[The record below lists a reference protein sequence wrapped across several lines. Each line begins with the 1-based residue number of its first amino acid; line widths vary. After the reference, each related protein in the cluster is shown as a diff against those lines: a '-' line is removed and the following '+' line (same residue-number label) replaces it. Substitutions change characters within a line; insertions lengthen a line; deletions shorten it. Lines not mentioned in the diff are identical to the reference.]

1 MSDKKLFTIKTSIN
15 KKDYGRFLYIATF
28 LRKKFTIPA
37 IIVITA
43 LMAGF
48 VSYNNRIFE
57 LKSFLI
63 YWLIL
68 LIITLFAIVVKIEFQ
83 SREREKA
90 DKAGVLKSI
99 ETLEFFDDILVIK
112 STAFKGKS
120 KIKYYKFYEVIE
132 TKNYFIIYFNRRQAS
147 IIRKIDLDDS
157 LIDELR
163 NFLTGKI
170 GHKYKKLFK

>member
-15 KKDYGRFLYIATF
+15 KKDYSRFLYIATF

-99 ETLEFFDDILVIK
+99 ETLDDILVIK
-112 STAFKGKS
+112 SSAFKGKS

-147 IIRKIDLDDS
+147 IIRKIDLEDS
-157 LIDELR
+157 LVDELR
-163 NFLTGKI
+163 NLLTGKI

>member
-1 MSDKKLFTIKTSIN
+1 M
-15 KKDYGRFLYIATF
+15 
-28 LRKKFTIPA
+28 
-37 IIVITA
+37 
-43 LMAGF
+43 
-48 VSYNNRIFE
+48 
-57 LKSFLI
+57 
-63 YWLIL
+63 
-68 LIITLFAIVVKIEFQ
+68 ITLFAIVVKIEFQ

-147 IIRKIDLDDS
+147 IIRKVDLEDS
-157 LIDELR
+157 LVDELR
-163 NFLTGKI
+163 DLLTGKI
-170 GHKYKKLFK
+170 GNKYKKLF

>member
-15 KKDYGRFLYIATF
+15 KKDYSRFLYIATF
-28 LRKKFTIPA
+28 LRNKFTIPA

-68 LIITLFAIVVKIEFQ
+68 LIITLFAIVVKIEF
-83 SREREKA
+83 
-90 DKAGVLKSI
+90 
-99 ETLEFFDDILVIK
+99 
-112 STAFKGKS
+112 
-120 KIKYYKFYEVIE
+120 
-132 TKNYFIIYFNRRQAS
+132 
-147 IIRKIDLDDS
+147 
-157 LIDELR
+157 
-163 NFLTGKI
+163 
-170 GHKYKKLFK
+170 

>member
-15 KKDYGRFLYIATF
+15 KKDYSRFLYIATF

-112 STAFKGKS
+112 S

-147 IIRKIDLDDS
+147 IIRKIDLEDS
-157 LIDELR
+157 LVDELR
-163 NFLTGKI
+163 NLLTGKI
-170 GHKYKKLFK
+170 GSKYKKLFK

>member
-15 KKDYGRFLYIATF
+15 KEDYRKFLYIATF

-83 SREREKA
+83 SRERAKA
-90 DKAGVLKSI
+90 DKAGILKSI

-147 IIRKIDLDDS
+147 IIRKIDLEGS
-157 LIDELR
+157 LVDELR
-163 NFLTGKI
+163 NLLIGKI
-170 GHKYKKLFK
+170 GHKYKKNFK

>member
-1 MSDKKLFTIKTSIN
+1 MK
-15 KKDYGRFLYIATF
+15 
-28 LRKKFTIPA
+28 
-37 IIVITA
+37 
-43 LMAGF
+43 
-48 VSYNNRIFE
+48 
-57 LKSFLI
+57 
-63 YWLIL
+63 LIL

-147 IIRKIDLDDS
+147 IIRKIDLEDS
-157 LIDELR
+157 LVDELR
-163 NFLTGKI
+163 NLLTGKI
-170 GHKYKKLFK
+170 GRKYKNFLNNILEYKIIKGMYENLVINLFYILPFFFYF

>member
-15 KKDYGRFLYIATF
+15 KKDYSRFLYIATF

-37 IIVITA
+37 IIA

-132 TKNYFIIYFNRRQAS
+132 TKNYFIT
-147 IIRKIDLDDS
+147 D
-157 LIDELR
+157 
-163 NFLTGKI
+163 
-170 GHKYKKLFK
+170 

>member
-15 KKDYGRFLYIATF
+15 KKDYSRFLYIATF

-37 IIVITA
+37 IIVITT

-83 SREREKA
+83 IRERKR
-90 DKAGVLKSI
+90 L
-99 ETLEFFDDILVIK
+99 IK
-112 STAFKGKS
+112 LAF
-120 KIKYYKFYEVIE
+120 
-132 TKNYFIIYFNRRQAS
+132 
-147 IIRKIDLDDS
+147 
-157 LIDELR
+157 
-163 NFLTGKI
+163 
-170 GHKYKKLFK
+170 

>member
-15 KKDYGRFLYIATF
+15 KKDYSRFLYIATF

-83 SREREKA
+83 SRERA

-120 KIKYYKFYEVIE
+120 KIKYYKFYEIIE

-147 IIRKIDLDDS
+147 IIRKIDLEDS
-157 LIDELR
+157 LVDELR
-163 NFLTGKI
+163 NLLTGKI
-170 GHKYKKLFK
+170 GNKYKKLFK

>member
-15 KKDYGRFLYIATF
+15 KKDYSRFLYIATF

-83 SREREKA
+83 SRERAKA
-90 DKAGVLKSI
+90 DKASILKSI

-132 TKNYFIIYFNRRQAS
+132 TKNYFTIYFNRRQAS
-147 IIRKIDLDDS
+147 IIRKIDLEDS
-157 LIDELR
+157 LVDELR

>member
-15 KKDYGRFLYIATF
+15 KKDYSRFLYIVTF

-37 IIVITA
+37 IIIITA

-63 YWLIL
+63 YWLI
-68 LIITLFAIVVKIEFQ
+68 FAIVVKIEFQ

-147 IIRKIDLDDS
+147 IIRKIDLEDS
-157 LIDELR
+157 LVDELR
-163 NFLTGKI
+163 NLLTGKI
-170 GHKYKKLFK
+170 GNKYKKLFK

>member
-15 KKDYGRFLYIATF
+15 KKDYSRFLYIATF
-28 LRKKFTIPA
+28 LRNKFTIPA

-90 DKAGVLKSI
+90 DKSGILKSI

-132 TKNYFIIYFNRRQAS
+132 SKNYFIIYFNRRQAS
-147 IIRKIDLDDS
+147 IIRKVDLEDS
-157 LIDELR
+157 LVDELR
-163 NFLTGKI
+163 DLLTGKI
-170 GHKYKKLFK
+170 GNKYKNFFS

>member
-15 KKDYGRFLYIATF
+15 KKDYSRFLYIATF

-83 SREREKA
+83 SRERA

-147 IIRKIDLDDS
+147 IIRKIDLEDS
-157 LIDELR
+157 LVDELR

-170 GHKYKKLFK
+170 GNKYKKLFK